1 MSVRHIVV
9 FRLGS
14 LGDAVVSLPCWH
26 QIRERFPDARRTL
39 LTNMSISAKA
49 AGVPAVLGGGGFIDD
64 FVEYPIGVRSV
75 GSLWML
81 ASQLRAL
88 RADTL
93 VYMAEPRGLA
103 SVYRDWAFFRLCGF
117 QTIVGLPWRDDDRN
131 NRIDPA
137 TGLEELESLRLARQ
151 MAGLGPIDLSRPGA
165 WDLCLSDAEMAVG
178 TQATAVFGE
187 TPFIAINMGGKD
199 KEKDWGQA
207 NWERLIAELG
217 AAIPGAGLLAVGA
230 PSDSA
235 RALALRPH
243 WPGPLVDACGVL
255 SVRECAAALEHA
267 RIFIGHDSGPMHL
280 AASRGVPCIGLFGD
294 FNRPAKWHPYG
305 SAHRILHRMDGL
317 AQISTTEVLEAAT
330 SLWHRAAIAA

>member
-1 MSVRHIVV
+1 
-9 FRLGS
+9 
-14 LGDAVVSLPCWH
+14 
-26 QIRERFPDARRTL
+26 
-39 LTNMSISAKA
+39 
-49 AGVPAVLGGGGFIDD
+49 
-64 FVEYPIGVRSV
+64 
-75 GSLWML
+75 
-81 ASQLRAL
+81 
-88 RADTL
+88 
-93 VYMAEPRGLA
+93 
-103 SVYRDWAFFRLCGF
+103 
-117 QTIVGLPWRDDDRN
+117 
-131 NRIDPA
+131 
-137 TGLEELESLRLARQ
+137 
-151 MAGLGPIDLSRPGA
+151 
-165 WDLCLSDAEMAVG
+165 MAVG

-305 SAHRILHRMDGL
+305 SAHRILHRKRLGTAHHNAVRDDEPHKHRKLFGDIE
-317 AQISTTEVLEAAT
+317 QISFENLIGYDHQRSDDRQLHNDTHTRGNAVAQ
-330 SLWHRAAIAA
+330 